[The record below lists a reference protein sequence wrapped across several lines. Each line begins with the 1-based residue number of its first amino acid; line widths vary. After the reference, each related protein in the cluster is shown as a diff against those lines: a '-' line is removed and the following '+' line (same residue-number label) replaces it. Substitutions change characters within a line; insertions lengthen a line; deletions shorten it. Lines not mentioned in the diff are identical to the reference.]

1 MLKAV
6 NLPFS
11 VPQGSLLGAPLY
23 CKYTNPVGHIV
34 RLFHILFHGYADD
47 SQLYKSINPSKDNQH
62 QIFDQLQKCIFKIIS
77 WMSANKLKINDTK
90 TEFMII
96 VLGKQLQKITT
107 KELKLDTAIP
117 NSSSVRNLGAHLDEH
132 MTMKTHVNSIV
143 KACNFHL
150 RNFKSILNSICLQN
164 FSTLS
169 YYLSLRLL

>member
-23 CKYTNPVGHIV
+23 CKYTIPVGHIV
-34 RLFHILFHGYADD
+34 RLFHILFHGYAGD

-62 QIFDQLQKCIFKIIS
+62 QIFDQLQKCIFEIIF

-96 VLGKQLQKITT
+96 GLGKQLEKITT
-107 KELKLDTAIP
+107 KELKLDTAIA
-117 NSSSVRNLGAHLDEH
+117 NSSSVRNLGAHL
-132 MTMKTHVNSIV
+132 
-143 KACNFHL
+143 
-150 RNFKSILNSICLQN
+150 R
-164 FSTLS
+164 
-169 YYLSLRLL
+169 